1 MCLDGAHATVLRLF
15 FGDAP
20 GSFQI
25 TSTFVNPGGPAVRS
39 FDTFSQTLAE
49 IVEARIWA
57 GLHYR
62 GADVAG
68 QLLGSNVAN
77 YGIENYFQP
86 VGH

>member
-1 MCLDGAHATVLRLF
+1 LDGASTTVLRQF

-20 GSFQI
+20 GSFHI
-25 TSTFVNPGGPAVRS
+25 TSTFVNPGGPAVRT
-39 FDTFSQTLAE
+39 FDTFSQAVAE

-68 QLLGSNVAN
+68 KALGTNVAN
-77 YGIENYFQP
+77 YGIAHYFQP